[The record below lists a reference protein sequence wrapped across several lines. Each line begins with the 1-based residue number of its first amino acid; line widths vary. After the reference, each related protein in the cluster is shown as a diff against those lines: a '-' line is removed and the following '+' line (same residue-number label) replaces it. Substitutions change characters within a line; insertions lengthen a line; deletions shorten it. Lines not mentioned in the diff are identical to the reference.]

1 MKKLISLLAVLAL
14 CLGMCAPAF
23 AKEGISVNA
32 KLTYTVSERC
42 YIDSEGNLWMW
53 GENEYG
59 QCGLDPSVTKWL
71 DEPRLVMSKVAAVR
85 RAKEAVIVL
94 KTDGTAWTW
103 GYDFNHGA
111 AVHKKYSNGKVL
123 YDYANMAA
131 KASMVNTF
139 TKPW

>member
-103 GYDFNHGA
+103 AMTSTTAPQSTRSTRTGR
-111 AVHKKYSNGKVL
+111 S
-123 YDYANMAA
+123 
-131 KASMVNTF
+131 F
-139 TKPW
+139 TITLRVPSHIRWRTTWRP